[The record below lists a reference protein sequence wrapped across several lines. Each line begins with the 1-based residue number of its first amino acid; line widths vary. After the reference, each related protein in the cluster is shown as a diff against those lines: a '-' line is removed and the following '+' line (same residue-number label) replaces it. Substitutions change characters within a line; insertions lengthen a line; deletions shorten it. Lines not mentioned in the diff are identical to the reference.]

1 MLNAIPDRRSIS
13 EIADGPGFLTP
24 NEPVDESSDSE
35 FNGQTKTPRHESISL
50 GERRKSSVY
59 SNRSGESSIE
69 LPQPNATVEAG
80 KKHNMKIFL
89 CFVRRMTYERRPV
102 LMSKEYN

>member
-24 NEPVDESSDSE
+24 NEPTDETSDIE
-35 FNGQTKTPRHESISL
+35 FSGQSKTPRHESISL

-59 SNRSGESSIE
+59 SNRSGDSSIE

-80 KKHNMKIFL
+80 KNKTRKYF
-89 CFVRRMTYERRPV
+89 YV
-102 LMSKEYN
+102 LSGG